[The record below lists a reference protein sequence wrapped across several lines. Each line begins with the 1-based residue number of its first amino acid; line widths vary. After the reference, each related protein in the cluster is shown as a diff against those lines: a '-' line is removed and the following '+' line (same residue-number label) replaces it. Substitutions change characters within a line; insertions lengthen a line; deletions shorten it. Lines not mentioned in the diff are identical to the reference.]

1 MNYLSVSEIARRW
14 VVSERTVR
22 NWCAVGKI
30 KGAFLTGKTWNI
42 PEDAVRPRRG
52 KEKPYSDNPL
62 LNLLKEQK
70 DMQLRGGI
78 YHRVQIELT
87 YNSNHIEGSR
97 LTQEQTRHIFETNT
111 LGVTD
116 QAVNVDDVIETSN
129 HFRCIDLVIDK
140 AASGRLTEAFV
151 KELHRIL
158 KAGTSDSRRTWFR
171 VGEYKKFPNEVG
183 GQETTPPEQVAAQ
196 MKALLSDYN
205 ALTNKTLEDIV
216 AFHHAFECIHPF
228 QDGVPRTA
236 TAAWV
241 GLSCSRSA
249 LPTASCPSSSTRISS
264 CFTTGG
270 CTSGIEPTNT
280 CWIPAARLRI
290 TFGR

>member
-14 VVSERTVR
+14 GVSERTVR

-42 PEDAVRPRRG
+42 PEDVVRPRRG

-62 LNLLKEQK
+62 LNILKEQK

-140 AASGRLTEAFV
+140 AASGRLTETFV

-171 VGEYKKFPNEVG
+171 VGEYKKLPNEVG

-196 MKALLSDYN
+196 MKALLRTIMP
-205 ALTNKTLEDIV
+205 LRIKLLKTSWRSTTLLS
-216 AFHHAFECIHPF
+216 AFTPF
-228 QDGVPRTA
+228 RTA
-236 TAAWV
+236 TAAWG
-241 GLSCSRSA
+241 GLSCLRSA

-280 CWIPAARLRI
+280 CWIPAVQRRI

>member
-1 MNYLSVSEIARRW
+1 MNYFSVSEIARRW

-52 KEKPYSDNPL
+52 KEKPHSDNPL
-62 LNLLKEQK
+62 LNILKEQK

-87 YNSNHIEGSR
+87 Y
-97 LTQEQTRHIFETNT
+97 IFETNT

-140 AASGRLTEAFV
+140 AASGRLTETFV

-171 VGEYKKFPNEVG
+171 VGEYKKLPNEVG

-196 MKALLSDYN
+196 MKALLSHYN
-205 ALTNKTLEDIV
+205 ALTNKLLKTSWRSTTLLS
-216 AFHHAFECIHPF
+216 AFIPS
-228 QDGVPRTA
+228 RTA